1 MTADDFKAGLVAL
14 IPRLRAYAMSL
25 TRTPALADDLVQDTL
40 ERAWRARDGFRPDS
54 DLRIWLFT
62 ILRNR
67 FTDGYRRQKHT
78 VQDVDGQHAIRVSS
92 PAEQHW
98 QLQYDDLLQAMARL
112 PPDSRSALILIS
124 GAGLT
129 FEEAARVCGCPIST
143 IKSRVQR
150 ARRSLLQ
157 IVDIAPPR
165 KPRRSPKPGDGH
177 HDAGQSLENPG

>member
-1 MTADDFKAGLVAL
+1 MTAEDFKAGLVAL

-67 FTDGYRRQKHT
+67 FTDSYRRQKNT
-78 VQDVDGQHAIRVSS
+78 VQDVNGQHAIRVSS

-98 QLQYDDLLQAMARL
+98 RLQYDDLLQAMARL

-129 FEEAARVCGCPIST
+129 FEEAAKVCGCPIST
-143 IKSRVQR
+143 LKSRVQR

-165 KPRRSPKPGDGH
+165 KPRRPAKPDH
-177 HDAGQSLENPG
+177 AEQDAGQSLEISG